1 MKIRKRFIYIYFFF
15 FNFLIFFS
23 ASYRV
28 VEVEQTRS
36 DGNIIKVT
44 EYDLTKEK
52 FNPII
57 SDAVRTHSEKVPH
70 LHSSKHSHRQSR
82 VESRVRSPSSPIPER

>member
-1 MKIRKRFIYIYFFF
+1 M
-15 FNFLIFFS
+15 FFS
-23 ASYRV
+23 SRV

-44 EYDLTKEK
+44 EYDLSKEK

-57 SDAVRTHSEKVPH
+57 SDAVRTHSEKTH
-70 LHSSKHSHRQSR
+70 HSSKHSHRQSR
-82 VESRVRSPSSPIPER
+82 AESRVRSPPSPIPER